1 VIFIALLFSSG
12 GKDATR
18 AFYEQ
23 HRLDVLKKYDHFK
36 IGKVAGAKV
45 SPQFPEVGALSAVPY
60 AEQSGFQGFKS
71 PYFKESHKKFQAA
84 VRKFCETELLPRAQ
98 VSEENGVEPTAEVFQ
113 KMGKFGFLISRIGPG
128 PWMKQWPLPLPGGVS
143 GAEFDYF
150 HEMIAHQELN
160 RMGYPGYQDGLGAG
174 FVIGLPVICNFGSP
188 QLQQTVGKE
197 VFLGNKRISLAIS
210 EAFAGSDVANLKTTA
225 VKSADGKHYIVNGT
239 KKWITNASF
248 SDYFVTAVRTG
259 KAGHDGISLLLIERG
274 PGVNTEKIKTS
285 YSGSAGTA
293 FITFDDVKVP
303 VENLLY
309 KENKGFEAIMYN
321 FNHERWLIIVG
332 IISAT
337 RMVIEECMKWAH
349 QRQVFGKPLI
359 EQPVIRQKLGVC
371 IAQVEAVQNWMENIT
386 YQMTQL
392 PYAQQAKLLA
402 GPIALLKFQATRV
415 AHLVSDHAVQI
426 FGGRGITRTGM
437 GHKIEH
443 FQKSIKFCMFL
454 PFVFCINV
462 CFVFTLV
469 VVVFVYAAAILGG
482 SEEIMADFGARQA
495 MKYFPKNAKL

>member
-1 VIFIALLFSSG
+1 
-12 GKDATR
+12 
-18 AFYEQ
+18 
-23 HRLDVLKKYDHFK
+23 
-36 IGKVAGAKV
+36 
-45 SPQFPEVGALSAVPY
+45 
-60 AEQSGFQGFKS
+60 
-71 PYFKESHKKFQAA
+71 
-84 VRKFCETELLPRAQ
+84 
-98 VSEENGVEPTAEVFQ
+98 
-113 KMGKFGFLISRIGPG
+113 
-128 PWMKQWPLPLPGGVS
+128 
-143 GAEFDYF
+143 
-150 HEMIAHQELN
+150 
-160 RMGYPGYQDGLGAG
+160 
-174 FVIGLPVICNFGSP
+174 
-188 QLQQTVGKE
+188 
-197 VFLGNKRISLAIS
+197 
-210 EAFAGSDVANLKTTA
+210 
-225 VKSADGKHYIVNGT
+225 
-239 KKWITNASF
+239 
-248 SDYFVTAVRTG
+248 
-259 KAGHDGISLLLIERG
+259 
-274 PGVNTEKIKTS
+274 
-285 YSGSAGTA
+285 
-293 FITFDDVKVP
+293 
-303 VENLLY
+303 
-309 KENKGFEAIMYN
+309 
-321 FNHERWLIIVG
+321 
-332 IISAT
+332 
-337 RMVIEECMKWAH
+337 MKWAH